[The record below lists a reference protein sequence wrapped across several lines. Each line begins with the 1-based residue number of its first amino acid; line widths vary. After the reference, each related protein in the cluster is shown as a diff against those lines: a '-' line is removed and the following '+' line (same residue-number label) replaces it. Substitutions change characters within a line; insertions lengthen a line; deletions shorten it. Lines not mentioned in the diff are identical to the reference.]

1 MKSDMRLVTK
11 IHTGGDQSCYAAIL
25 TNWKSSSMPIG
36 ERAFELYAAALPE
49 EEIAKSLGISED
61 ETTKILQ
68 EYRGRYLV
76 EKKSEFYDRLY
87 PIDEFLKACQDLQGE
102 TDVFFSL
109 NSFYRKKKLASE
121 VRHINAFCLDFD
133 FYKLKRYETY
143 EPAAFYEVIRR
154 HLELTPTA
162 VVDSGRGLYVIYA
175 FRHCSYHC
183 DCLYHS
189 VMKHFLKKFEKYG
202 MDPCALNTTQVIRL
216 PGTINS
222 RTGRIVQVLELN
234 DTEYT
239 LQQLAKQLPW
249 SKEQVSVHKKEG
261 KKKRKKVDW
270 DLSKR
275 RPYFDGY
282 FKDFKTLIRLRNM
295 NHQYEGYRETLLWI
309 AREKATWLG
318 YTIDESV
325 QLANRLNEQFHRP
338 LTVEQVEK
346 QCRPS
351 SNRAACNIDTII
363 DRLQITAEEQQHMKV
378 LKRKSLKKAV
388 YAKRRR
394 KILLLNRTEKQQK
407 VLERRTR
414 VCELKNVQHLS
425 NARIA
430 EILGVHRST
439 ITKDLKYIQTH
450 PSQFIRKLKDYMD
463 EIEGA
468 LASKEFR
475 RRTIYRTQQ
484 RLSKWLKIAYT
495 AMDYLVRMRGV
506 AKN

>member
-1 MKSDMRLVTK
+1 MNLNLVNK
-11 IHTGGDQSCYAAIL
+11 IHEGGDQSCYAAIL
-25 TNWKSSSMPIG
+25 TNWKSSSMPVG
-36 ERAFELYAAALPE
+36 ERAFELYVAALPE
-49 EEIAKSLGISED
+49 EEIARSLGISEE

-87 PIDEFLKACQDLQGE
+87 PIDEFLKACQELQGE

-143 EPAAFYEVIRR
+143 EPAAFYEVFRR

-175 FRHCSYHC
+175 FQHCSYHM
-183 DCLYHS
+183 DRLYHS

-202 MDPCALNTTQVIRL
+202 MDPRALNTTQVIRL

-275 RPYFDGY
+275 RPYYKDY
-282 FKDFKTLIRLRNM
+282 YKDFQKLIALRNRKGE
-295 NHQYEGYRETLLWI
+295 YEGYRETLLWI

-325 QLANRLNEQFHRP
+325 QLANQLNEQFHHP
-338 LTVEQVEK
+338 LTALQVEK

-450 PSQFIRKLKDYMD
+450 PFQFIRKLKDYMD

-475 RRTIYRTQQ
+475 RRTIYQTQQ

-495 AMDYLVRMRGV
+495 AMDYLVRLRGV

>member
-1 MKSDMRLVTK
+1 MKSDMGLVTK

-189 VMKHFLKKFEKYG
+189 VMKHFFKKFEKYG

-325 QLANRLNEQFHRP
+325 QLANKLNEQFHHP
-338 LTVEQVEK
+338 LTALQVEK

-378 LKRKSLKKAV
+378 LKRKSLKKAA
-388 YAKRRR
+388 YAKRKR

-430 EILGVHRST
+430 QILGVHRST

-463 EIEGA
+463 AVEAA
-468 LASKEFR
+468 LTSEEFR

>member
-1 MKSDMRLVTK
+1 MTDSLVDI
-11 IHTGGDQSCYAAIL
+11 IHAGGDQSCYAAIL

-49 EEIAKSLGISED
+49 EEIAKSLRISEE

-68 EYRGRYLV
+68 EYRGRYLGS
-76 EKKSEFYDRLY
+76 KKSDFYDRLY
-87 PIDEFLKACQDLQGE
+87 PIEEFKQWCRSLQGE
-102 TDVFFSL
+102 SDVYFSL
-109 NSFYRKKKLASE
+109 NSFYRKKKLAGE

-325 QLANRLNEQFHRP
+325 QLANQLNEQFHHP
-338 LTVEQVEK
+338 LTALQVEK

-430 EILGVHRST
+430 QILGVHRST

-463 EIEGA
+463 AVEAA
-468 LASKEFR
+468 LTSEEFR

>member
-1 MKSDMRLVTK
+1 MKSDMGLVTK

-261 KKKRKKVDW
+261 KKKRK
-270 DLSKR
+270 
-275 RPYFDGY
+275 G
-282 FKDFKTLIRLRNM
+282 
-295 NHQYEGYRETLLWI
+295 
-309 AREKATWLG
+309 
-318 YTIDESV
+318 SV
-325 QLANRLNEQFHRP
+325 TTN
-338 LTVEQVEK
+338 
-346 QCRPS
+346 
-351 SNRAACNIDTII
+351 
-363 DRLQITAEEQQHMKV
+363 
-378 LKRKSLKKAV
+378 
-388 YAKRRR
+388 
-394 KILLLNRTEKQQK
+394 
-407 VLERRTR
+407 
-414 VCELKNVQHLS
+414 
-425 NARIA
+425 
-430 EILGVHRST
+430 G
-439 ITKDLKYIQTH
+439 
-450 PSQFIRKLKDYMD
+450 
-463 EIEGA
+463 
-468 LASKEFR
+468 
-475 RRTIYRTQQ
+475 
-484 RLSKWLKIAYT
+484 
-495 AMDYLVRMRGV
+495 
-506 AKN
+506 

>member
-1 MKSDMRLVTK
+1 MNLNLVNK
-11 IHTGGDQSCYAAIL
+11 IHEGGDQSCYAAIL
-25 TNWKSSSMPIG
+25 TNWKSSSMPVG

-49 EEIAKSLGISED
+49 EEIARSLGISEE

-87 PIDEFLKACQDLQGE
+87 PIDEFLKACQELQGE

-175 FRHCSYHC
+175 FQHCSYHM
-183 DCLYHS
+183 DRLYHS

-202 MDPCALNTTQVIRL
+202 MDPRALNTTQVIRL

-249 SKEQVSVHKKEG
+249 SKEQVGVHKKEG
-261 KKKRKKVDW
+261 KKQRKKVDW

-275 RPYFDGY
+275 RPYYKDY
-282 FKDFKTLIRLRNM
+282 YKDFQKLIALRNRKGE
-295 NHQYEGYRETLLWI
+295 YEGYRETLLWI

-325 QLANRLNEQFHRP
+325 QLANQLNEQFHHP
-338 LTVEQVEK
+338 LTALQVEK

-351 SNRAACNIDTII
+351 SNRAACNIETII
-363 DRLQITAEEQQHMKV
+363 DRLQITAEEQQHMEV
-378 LKRKSLKKAV
+378 LKRKSLKKAA
-388 YAKRRR
+388 YAKRKR

-430 EILGVHRST
+430 QILGVHRST

>member
-1 MKSDMRLVTK
+1 MNLNLVNK
-11 IHTGGDQSCYAAIL
+11 IHEGGDKSCYAAIL

-325 QLANRLNEQFHRP
+325 QLANKLNEQFHHP
-338 LTVEQVEK
+338 LTALQVEK

-378 LKRKSLKKAV
+378 LKRKSLKKAA
-388 YAKRRR
+388 YAKRKR

>member
-1 MKSDMRLVTK
+1 MKSDMGLVTK

-378 LKRKSLKKAV
+378 LKRRSLKKAA
-388 YAKRRR
+388 YAKRKR

-430 EILGVHRST
+430 QILGVHRST

-463 EIEGA
+463 AVEAA
-468 LASKEFR
+468 LTSEEFR

>member
-1 MKSDMRLVTK
+1 MTDSLVDI
-11 IHTGGDQSCYAAIL
+11 IHAGGDQSCYAAIL

-249 SKEQVSVHKKEG
+249 SKEQVGVHKKEG

-325 QLANRLNEQFHRP
+325 QLANKLNEQFHHP
-338 LTVEQVEK
+338 LTALQVEK

-378 LKRKSLKKAV
+378 LKRKSLKKAA
-388 YAKRRR
+388 YAKRKR

-430 EILGVHRST
+430 QILGVHRST

-463 EIEGA
+463 AVEAA
-468 LASKEFR
+468 LTSEEFR

>member
-1 MKSDMRLVTK
+1 MKSDMGLVTK

-325 QLANRLNEQFHRP
+325 QLANKLNEQFHHP
-338 LTVEQVEK
+338 LTALQVEK

-378 LKRKSLKKAV
+378 LKRKSLKKAA
-388 YAKRRR
+388 YAKRKR

-430 EILGVHRST
+430 QILGVHRST

-463 EIEGA
+463 AVEAA
-468 LASKEFR
+468 LTSEEFR
-475 RRTIYRTQQ
+475 RRTIYQTQQ

>member
-1 MKSDMRLVTK
+1 MNNLISK
-11 IHTGGDQSCYAAIL
+11 IHDGGDQSCYAALL
-25 TNWKSSSMPIG
+25 TDWKSTSMKLG
-36 ERAFELYAAALPE
+36 DRVFDLYASALPE
-49 EEIAKSLGISED
+49 KEIAKALDISND
-61 ETTKILQ
+61 EVTYLLQ
-68 EYRGRYLV
+68 EYRVRYLADRV
-76 EKKSEFYDRLY
+76 TNFYDRL
-87 PIDEFLKACQDLQGE
+87 FLINDFKKSCYSLLGE
-102 TDVFFSL
+102 KDVYFSL
-109 NSFYRKKKLASE
+109 NSFYRKKKKSEE

-133 FYKLKRYETY
+133 FYKIDKYADLQPIDFYNKYIKRKLS
-143 EPAAFYEVIRR
+143 VK
-154 HLELTPTA
+154 PTA
-162 VVDSGRGLYVIYA
+162 LVDSGRGLYVIYC
-175 FRHCSYHC
+175 FKHCSYHMNR
-183 DCLYHS
+183 LYHS

-202 MDPCALNTTQVIRL
+202 MDPRALNTTQVIRL

-222 RTGRIVQVLELN
+222 RTGRTVQVLELN

-275 RPYFDGY
+275 RPYYKDY
-282 FKDFKTLIRLRNM
+282 YKDFQKLIALRNRKGE
-295 NHQYEGYRETLLWI
+295 YEGYRETLLWI

-325 QLANRLNEQFHRP
+325 QLANKLNEQFHRP
-338 LTVEQVEK
+338 LTALQVEK

-351 SNRAACNIDTII
+351 SNRAACNINTII
-363 DRLQITAEEQQHMKV
+363 DRLQITAEEQQHMNV
-378 LKRKSLKKAV
+378 LKRKSLKKAA
-388 YAKRRR
+388 YAKRKR

>member
-1 MKSDMRLVTK
+1 MKSDMGLVTK

-249 SKEQVSVHKKEG
+249 SKKQVSVHKKEG

-325 QLANRLNEQFHRP
+325 QLANKLNEQFHHP
-338 LTVEQVEK
+338 LTALQVEK

-378 LKRKSLKKAV
+378 LKRKSLKKAA
-388 YAKRRR
+388 YAKRKR

-430 EILGVHRST
+430 QILGVHRST

-463 EIEGA
+463 AVEAA
-468 LASKEFR
+468 LTSEEFR

>member
-1 MKSDMRLVTK
+1 MNLNLVNK
-11 IHTGGDQSCYAAIL
+11 IHEGGDQSCYAAIL
-25 TNWKSSSMPIG
+25 TNWKSSSMPVG

-49 EEIAKSLGISED
+49 EEIARSLGISEE

-87 PIDEFLKACQDLQGE
+87 PIDEFLKACQELQGE

-175 FRHCSYHC
+175 FQHCSYHM
-183 DCLYHS
+183 DRLYHS

-202 MDPCALNTTQVIRL
+202 MDPRALNTTQVIRL

-249 SKEQVSVHKKEG
+249 SKEQVGVHKKEG

-275 RPYFDGY
+275 RPYYKDY
-282 FKDFKTLIRLRNM
+282 YKDFQKLIALRNRKGE
-295 NHQYEGYRETLLWI
+295 YEGYRETLLWI

-325 QLANRLNEQFHRP
+325 QLANQLNEQFHHP
-338 LTVEQVEK
+338 LTALQVEK

-351 SNRAACNIDTII
+351 SNRAACNIETII

-495 AMDYLVRMRGV
+495 AMDYLVRLRGV

>member
-1 MKSDMRLVTK
+1 MNLNLVNK
-11 IHTGGDQSCYAAIL
+11 IHEGGDQSCYAAIL
-25 TNWKSSSMPIG
+25 TNWKSSSMPVG

-49 EEIAKSLGISED
+49 EEIARSLGISDE

-76 EKKSEFYDRLY
+76 AKKSEFYDRLY
-87 PIDEFLKACQDLQGE
+87 PIEEFKQWCRSLQGE
-102 TDVFFSL
+102 SDVYFSL
-109 NSFYRKKKLASE
+109 NSFYRKKKLAGE
-121 VRHINAFCLDFD
+121 VRHINALCLDFD

-175 FRHCSYHC
+175 FQHCSYHM
-183 DCLYHS
+183 DRLYHS

-202 MDPCALNTTQVIRL
+202 MDPRALNTTQVIRL

-222 RTGRIVQVLELN
+222 RTGRKVRVLELN
-234 DTEYT
+234 DTQYT
-239 LQQLAKQLPW
+239 IQRLAECLPW
-249 SKEQVSVHKKEG
+249 TKQAVCSHKASGQK
-261 KKKRKKVDW
+261 KKKRVDW

-275 RPYFDGY
+275 RPYY
-282 FKDFKTLIRLRNM
+282 KDYYEDFQKLITLRNRKG
-295 NHQYEGYRETLLWI
+295 QYEGYRETLLWI

-325 QLANRLNEQFHRP
+325 KLANKLNEQFHHP
-338 LTVEQVEK
+338 LTALQVEK

-450 PSQFIRKLKDYMD
+450 PSQFIRELKDYMD

>member
-1 MKSDMRLVTK
+1 MTDSLVDI
-11 IHTGGDQSCYAAIL
+11 IHAGGDQSCYAAIL

-325 QLANRLNEQFHRP
+325 QLANKLNEQFHHP
-338 LTVEQVEK
+338 LTALQVEK

-378 LKRKSLKKAV
+378 LKRKSLKKAA
-388 YAKRRR
+388 YAKRKR

-430 EILGVHRST
+430 QILGVHRST

-463 EIEGA
+463 AVEAA
-468 LASKEFR
+468 LTSEEFR

>member
-1 MKSDMRLVTK
+1 MKSDMGLVTK

-325 QLANRLNEQFHRP
+325 QLANKLNEQFHHP
-338 LTVEQVEK
+338 LTALQVEK

-378 LKRKSLKKAV
+378 LKRKSLKKAA
-388 YAKRRR
+388 YAKRKR

-430 EILGVHRST
+430 QILGVHRST

-463 EIEGA
+463 AVEAA
-468 LASKEFR
+468 LTSEEFR

>member
-1 MKSDMRLVTK
+1 MKSDMGLVTK

-249 SKEQVSVHKKEG
+249 SKEQVGVHKKEG

-325 QLANRLNEQFHRP
+325 QLANKLNEQFHHP
-338 LTVEQVEK
+338 LTALQVEK

-378 LKRKSLKKAV
+378 LKRKSLKKAA
-388 YAKRRR
+388 YAKRKR

-430 EILGVHRST
+430 QILGVHRST

-463 EIEGA
+463 AVEAA
-468 LASKEFR
+468 LTSEEFR

>member
-1 MKSDMRLVTK
+1 MKSDMGLVTK

-325 QLANRLNEQFHRP
+325 QLANKLNEQFHHP
-338 LTVEQVEK
+338 LTALQVEK

-351 SNRAACNIDTII
+351 SNRAGCNIDTII

-430 EILGVHRST
+430 QILGVHRST

>member
-1 MKSDMRLVTK
+1 MKSDMGLVTK

-325 QLANRLNEQFHRP
+325 QLANKLNEQFHHP
-338 LTVEQVEK
+338 LTALQVEK

-378 LKRKSLKKAV
+378 LKRKSLKKAA
-388 YAKRRR
+388 YAKRKR

-430 EILGVHRST
+430 QILGVHRST

-450 PSQFIRKLKDYMD
+450 PSQFIRKLKDHMD
-463 EIEGA
+463 AVEAA
-468 LASKEFR
+468 LTSEEFR

>member
-1 MKSDMRLVTK
+1 MKSDMGLVTK

-378 LKRKSLKKAV
+378 LKRRSLKKAA
-388 YAKRRR
+388 YAKRKR

>member
-1 MKSDMRLVTK
+1 MTDSLVDI
-11 IHTGGDQSCYAAIL
+11 IHAGGDQSCYAALL

-49 EEIAKSLGISED
+49 EEIAKSLGISEE

-68 EYRGRYLV
+68 EYRGRYLGS
-76 EKKSEFYDRLY
+76 KKSDFYDRLY
-87 PIDEFLKACQDLQGE
+87 PIEEFKQWCCSLQGE
-102 TDVFFSL
+102 SDVYFSL
-109 NSFYRKKKLASE
+109 NSFYRKKKLAGE

-175 FRHCSYHC
+175 FQHCSYHM
-183 DCLYHS
+183 DRLYHS

-202 MDPCALNTTQVIRL
+202 MDPRALNTTQVIRL

-249 SKEQVSVHKKEG
+249 SKEQVGVHKKEG

-275 RPYFDGY
+275 RPYYKDY
-282 FKDFKTLIRLRNM
+282 YKDFQKLIALRNRKGE
-295 NHQYEGYRETLLWI
+295 YEGYRETLLWI

-325 QLANRLNEQFHRP
+325 QLANKLNEQFHHP
-338 LTVEQVEK
+338 LTALQVEK

>member
-1 MKSDMRLVTK
+1 MKSDMGLVTK
-11 IHTGGDQSCYAAIL
+11 IHTGSDQSCYAAIL
-25 TNWKSSSMPIG
+25 TNWKSTNWPLG
-36 ERAFELYAAALPE
+36 DRVFDLYAAALPE
-49 EEIAKSLGISED
+49 NEIAKTLFITKD
-61 ETTKILQ
+61 EVTKILS
-68 EYRGRYLV
+68 EYHRRYLS
-76 EKKSEFYDRLY
+76 KKKNDFYDQLY
-87 PIDEFLKACQDLQGE
+87 PIEEFKQMLYSLQGE
-102 TDVFFSL
+102 SDVYFSL
-109 NSFYRKKKLASE
+109 NSFYRGKKLASE
-121 VRHINAFCLDFD
+121 VRHINALCLDFD

-175 FRHCSYHC
+175 FQHCSYHM
-183 DCLYHS
+183 DRLYHS

-202 MDPCALNTTQVIRL
+202 MDPRALNTTQVIRL

-249 SKEQVSVHKKEG
+249 SKEQVGVHKKEG
-261 KKKRKKVDW
+261 KNKRKKVDW

-275 RPYFDGY
+275 RPYYKDY
-282 FKDFKTLIRLRNM
+282 YKDFQKLIALRNRKGE
-295 NHQYEGYRETLLWI
+295 YEGYRETLLWI

-325 QLANRLNEQFHRP
+325 QLANKLNEQFHHP
-338 LTVEQVEK
+338 LTALQVEK

-495 AMDYLVRMRGV
+495 AMDYLVRLRGV

>member
-1 MKSDMRLVTK
+1 MNFNLVNK
-11 IHTGGDQSCYAAIL
+11 IHEGGDQTCHATLL
-25 TNWKSSSMPIG
+25 TNWKSTNWSLG
-36 ERAFELYAAALPE
+36 DRVFDLYAAALPE
-49 EEIAKSLGISED
+49 EVIGKTLELSED
-61 ETTKILQ
+61 EVIKILQ

-109 NSFYRKKKLASE
+109 NSFYRKKKLAGE

-175 FRHCSYHC
+175 FQHCSYHM
-183 DCLYHS
+183 DRLYHS

-202 MDPCALNTTQVIRL
+202 MDPRALNTTQVIRL

-249 SKEQVSVHKKEG
+249 SKEQVGVHKKES

-270 DLSKR
+270 DLFKR
-275 RPYFDGY
+275 RPYYKDY
-282 FKDFKTLIRLRNM
+282 YKDFQKLIALRNRKGE
-295 NHQYEGYRETLLWI
+295 YEGYRETLLWI

-325 QLANRLNEQFHRP
+325 QLANKLNEQFHHP
-338 LTVEQVEK
+338 LTALQVEK

-430 EILGVHRST
+430 QILGVHRST

>member
-1 MKSDMRLVTK
+1 MNFNLVNK
-11 IHTGGDQSCYAAIL
+11 IHEGGNQTCHATLL
-25 TNWKSSSMPIG
+25 TNWKSTNWSLG
-36 ERAFELYAAALPE
+36 DRVFDLYAAALPE
-49 EEIAKSLGISED
+49 EVVGKTLELSED
-61 ETTKILQ
+61 EVIKILQ

-87 PIDEFLKACQDLQGE
+87 PIDEFLKACQELQGE

-175 FRHCSYHC
+175 FQHCSYHM
-183 DCLYHS
+183 DRLYHS

-202 MDPCALNTTQVIRL
+202 MDPRALNTTQVIRL

-249 SKEQVSVHKKEG
+249 SKEKVGVHKKEG

-275 RPYFDGY
+275 RPYYKDY
-282 FKDFKTLIRLRNM
+282 YKDFQKLIALRNRKGE
-295 NHQYEGYRETLLWI
+295 YEGYRETLLWI

-325 QLANRLNEQFHRP
+325 QLANQLNEQFHHP
-338 LTVEQVEK
+338 LTALQVEK

-450 PSQFIRKLKDYMD
+450 PFQFIRKLKDYMD

-475 RRTIYRTQQ
+475 RRTIYQTQQ

-495 AMDYLVRMRGV
+495 AMDYLVRLRGV

>member
-1 MKSDMRLVTK
+1 MPLGDQAFDLYASSLPESVIAKELGISKNEVTK
-11 IHTGGDQSCYAAIL
+11 ILREY
-25 TNWKSSSMPIG
+25 
-36 ERAFELYAAALPE
+36 
-49 EEIAKSLGISED
+49 
-61 ETTKILQ
+61 Q
-68 EYRGRYLV
+68 ERYLV
-76 EKKSEFYDRLY
+76 AKESDLYDRLY
-87 PIDEFLKACQDLQGE
+87 PIEEFKQWCTQLRGE
-102 TDVFFSL
+102 TDVYFSL

-175 FRHCSYHC
+175 FQHCSYHM
-183 DCLYHS
+183 DRLYHS

-202 MDPCALNTTQVIRL
+202 MDPRALNTTQVIRL

-222 RTGRIVQVLELN
+222 RTGRTVQVLESN
-234 DTEYT
+234 DTAYT

-249 SKEQVSVHKKEG
+249 SKEKISVHKKEG
-261 KKKRKKVDW
+261 KKKRKVDW

-282 FKDFKTLIRLRNM
+282 FKDFKTLIALRNRKRE
-295 NHQYEGYRETLLWI
+295 YEGYRETLLWI

-325 QLANRLNEQFHRP
+325 QLANKLNEQFHHP
-338 LTVEQVEK
+338 LTAEQVEK

-351 SNRAACNIDTII
+351 SNRAGCNIDTII

-378 LKRKSLKKAV
+378 LKRRSLKKAA
-388 YAKRRR
+388 YAKRKR

-439 ITKDLKYIQTH
+439 ITKDLKYIQAH
-450 PSQFIRKLKDYMD
+450 PSQFIRELKDYMD

-475 RRTIYRTQQ
+475 RRAIYRTQQ